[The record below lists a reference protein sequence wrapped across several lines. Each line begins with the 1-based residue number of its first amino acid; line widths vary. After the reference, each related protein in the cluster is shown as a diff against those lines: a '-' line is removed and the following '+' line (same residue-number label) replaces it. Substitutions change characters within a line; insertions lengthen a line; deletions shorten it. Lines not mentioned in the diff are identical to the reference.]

1 MSYVSAEH
9 DRMLAAMIL
18 PCVVVAVDLA
28 AARVRVRSGDWTSGW
43 LRWHSLAAGKVR
55 HWRAPSIGE
64 QGILLSPSGGVSM
77 GTFIPGLYGDAG
89 TAPDNSASSETWR
102 FDDGAS
108 LSYDWAAH
116 RYRVELPSS
125 TVEVRVGASEVRV
138 SDGAVSLKA
147 PKISLEGPV
156 EIAGTLTVSGD
167 ILGGGSII
175 DTAGNSNHHTH

>member
-64 QGILLSPSGGVSM
+64 QGVLLSPSGGVSM
-77 GTFIPGLYGDAG
+77 GTFIPGCTAMRARRRT
-89 TAPDNSASSETWR
+89 TAPAVR
-102 FDDGAS
+102 PG
-108 LSYDWAAH
+108 
-116 RYRVELPSS
+116 VS
-125 TVEVRVGASEVRV
+125 TT
-138 SDGAVSLKA
+138 A
-147 PKISLEGPV
+147 PR
-156 EIAGTLTVSGD
+156 
-167 ILGGGSII
+167 
-175 DTAGNSNHHTH
+175 

>member
-64 QGILLSPSGGVSM
+64 QGYCSVRRAECQWVPLFPVCTAMRARRRTTAPAVRPGVS
-77 GTFIPGLYGDAG
+77 T
-89 TAPDNSASSETWR
+89 TAPR
-102 FDDGAS
+102 
-108 LSYDWAAH
+108 
-116 RYRVELPSS
+116 
-125 TVEVRVGASEVRV
+125 
-138 SDGAVSLKA
+138 
-147 PKISLEGPV
+147 
-156 EIAGTLTVSGD
+156 
-167 ILGGGSII
+167 
-175 DTAGNSNHHTH
+175 